1 MSSSS
6 EDGLDE
12 RLDEIFDDICDDTI
26 DNIIEAQ
33 TKKQK
38 KRAYIERNREAGH
51 NRLWNDYFSEYPT
64 YEEHLFRRRFHMNKG
79 LFMHIVYALSE
90 NVPFFQQ
97 RRDATG
103 RFGLSALQKC
113 TAALR
118 MLAYGSAADA
128 VDEYLRLGET
138 MALSCLHHFTDG
150 VIHLFEDEYLRRP
163 TAEDLQRLLDIGEK
177 RGFPGMVGSIDCMH
191 WEWKNCP
198 TSWKGQYAR
207 GSNKPTIFLEAVA
220 SQDLWIWHAFF
231 GPPSTLNDLNVLDRS
246 PVFDDIIEGRAPRL
260 EYVVNGHKYKFA
272 YYLTDGIYPKW
283 STFIQSIT
291 RPQCEKARLFAKRQ
305 ESARKDVERAF
316 GVLQAR
322 FAIVRN
328 PALTWDKKKI
338 GKIMRA
344 CIILHN
350 VIVENE
356 RNGYGR
362 IDISEFEDGS
372 VTRSS
377 EVETET
383 DMPTNLNN
391 MFSDQNQKELRDA
404 HIHEQLKKYLVKHI
418 WNKFGHND

>member
-51 NRLWNDYFSEYPT
+51 NRLWNDYFSEHPT
-64 YEEHLFRRRFHMNKG
+64 YEEHLFRRRFRMNRG
-79 LFMHIVYALSE
+79 LFMRIVYALSE
-90 NVPFFQQ
+90 NVSFFQQ

-138 MALSCLHHFTDG
+138 TALSCLHHFTHG

-177 RGFPGMVGSIDCMH
+177 RGFPGMVGSIDC
-191 WEWKNCP
+191 
-198 TSWKGQYAR
+198 
-207 GSNKPTIFLEAVA
+207 
-220 SQDLWIWHAFF
+220 
-231 GPPSTLNDLNVLDRS
+231 TLNDLNVLDRS

-272 YYLTDGIYPKW
+272 YYLTDGQKL
-283 STFIQSIT
+283 S
-291 RPQCEKARLFAKRQ
+291 
-305 ESARKDVERAF
+305 
-316 GVLQAR
+316 
-322 FAIVRN
+322 
-328 PALTWDKKKI
+328 KK
-338 GKIMRA
+338 
-344 CIILHN
+344 
-350 VIVENE
+350 
-356 RNGYGR
+356 
-362 IDISEFEDGS
+362 
-372 VTRSS
+372 
-377 EVETET
+377 
-383 DMPTNLNN
+383 
-391 MFSDQNQKELRDA
+391 
-404 HIHEQLKKYLVKHI
+404 
-418 WNKFGHND
+418 